1 MPLALLFPGQNSRY
15 PAMLEKMLSWD
26 RANEEVIEQASD
38 TLGRDLKA
46 HFRAENPNIF
56 DHNRDVQIAVFL
68 ANHMHWQSLE
78 RGGVQAEYSAGLS
91 LGEYNHLVHIGALE
105 FEDALRILTIRG
117 DAYESA
123 PRGMMAAVYPLSAE
137 DVEAVVAK
145 VDRSGE
151 LAIGMW
157 NTPQQY
163 VLSGER
169 EAVEADVRHIEEELC
184 AQCSVVDHRL
194 PMHSPLF
201 RVVGD
206 ALRPALEM
214 VSWRNPVRPYLSNV
228 KGDFVLQPT
237 KADFVGALA
246 CHPWK
251 PVRWR
256 ESMENLAAAAG
267 DVVMVEAGPKA
278 VLTRFFSKRWLNPRR
293 YCTDVE
299 GASGVNFE
307 EIVRELAGALP
318 GTDNVN

>member
-15 PAMLEKMLSWD
+15 PAMLEKMLSHD
-26 RANEEVIEQASD
+26 RANEEVMEQASD
-38 TLGRDLKA
+38 TLGRDLRT
-46 HFRAENPNIF
+46 HFRADNPSIF

-78 RGGVQAEYSAGLS
+78 RAGVRSEYSAGLS
-91 LGEYNHLVHIGALE
+91 LGEYNHLVHIGALD
-105 FEDALRILTIRG
+105 FEDALRILTVRG

-123 PRGMMAAVYPLSAE
+123 PRGMMAAVYPLSAD
-137 DVEAVVAK
+137 DVQAVVDK
-145 VDRSGE
+145 VDRNEE

-169 EAVEADVRHIEEELC
+169 TAVEAAVRQVEEELY

-201 RVVGD
+201 WGVGEK
-206 ALRPALEM
+206 LRPVLEA
-214 VSWRNPVRPYLSNV
+214 VPWRPPVRPYLPNV
-228 KGDFVLQPT
+228 EGDFVCDPEP
-237 KADFVGALA
+237 ADFVAALA

-256 ESMENLAAAAG
+256 ESMERLSAAAVG
-267 DVVMVEAGPKA
+267 LVVVEAGPKA

-293 YCTDVE
+293 YCTDSE
-299 GASGVNFE
+299 DGSGLNIE
-307 EIVRELAGALP
+307 KISQELAGAP
-318 GTDNVN
+318 SGIANVS